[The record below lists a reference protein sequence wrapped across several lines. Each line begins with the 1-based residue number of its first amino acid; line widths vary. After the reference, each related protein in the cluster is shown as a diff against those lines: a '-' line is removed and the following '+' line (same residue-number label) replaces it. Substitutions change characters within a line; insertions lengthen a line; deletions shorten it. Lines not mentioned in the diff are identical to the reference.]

1 MEDVVKIH
9 LEIESENWHAHEK
22 DHGYRFI
29 GFQPT
34 STNIH
39 ANPHCVV
46 LTFGDDDAGIGVQ
59 VCLTHQSWQEYLMAL
74 AKARETTEAKREYE
88 EGDHEE

>member
-9 LEIESENWHAHEK
+9 REIESENWHAHEN
-22 DHGYRFI
+22 DHGYHFI

-34 STNIH
+34 STTIH

-46 LTFGDDDAGIGVQ
+46 LTFADDDAGMGIQ
-59 VCLTHQSWQEYLMAL
+59 ICPWTAAW
-74 AKARETTEAKREYE
+74 
-88 EGDHEE
+88 